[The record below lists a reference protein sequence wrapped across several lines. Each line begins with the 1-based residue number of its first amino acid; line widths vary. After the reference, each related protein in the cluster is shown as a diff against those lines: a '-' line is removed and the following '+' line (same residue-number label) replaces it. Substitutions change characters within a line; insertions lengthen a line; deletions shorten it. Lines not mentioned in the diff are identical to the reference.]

1 MKFLL
6 VPTVHYSL
14 AAAKPLKRDL
24 GTNPERS
31 AFKGRCRA

>member
-1 MKFLL
+1 MKFLRL
-6 VPTVHYSL
+6 PTVRYSA

-31 AFKGRCRA
+31 AFKDRCRA